1 MNVRSIWLPLACA
14 SLVLAGREIFADD
27 PAGTP
32 VVKVVKPVSR
42 EVTDAESFTGRIEAK
57 TSVELRPRVTGYLN
71 KIPFK
76 DGAGVKKGDLLFEID
91 PRPYQAEADKA
102 QAGLTLAQSQLK
114 KADAEYDRAKALSD
128 KGALSKEELEKAA
141 AGRVEAGARQTAAK
155 ANLESARLNVGF
167 TKVTAPISGRI
178 GPHRLDVGSLVKA
191 DGTSLATLVSE
202 GPIYVYF
209 EMDERT
215 LLRLRK
221 GGQLKAGKGP
231 AIPVT
236 AGVGDEKDYPHKG
249 QIDLVPNEVDSAKG
263 TVRARAVLANND
275 GVLTPGLFAQVRLP
289 IGEPYKALLVP
300 ERAIGSDQG
309 KKFLYVVNEKNLLET
324 RPVTLGPREGELVVV
339 KEGLKDTDRVV
350 VSELVKLKAGMAV
363 KPREEPIE
371 KKEKK

>member
-27 PAGTP
+27 PADTP
-32 VVKVVKPVSR
+32 DVKVVKPVSR
-42 EVTDAESFTGRIEAK
+42 EVTDAEFFTGRIEAK

-76 DGAGVKKGDLLFEID
+76 DGANVKKGDLLFEID

-102 QAGLTLAQSQLK
+102 QAALTLAQIQFK

-155 ANLESARLNVGF
+155 ANLESARLNLGF

-191 DGTSLATLVSE
+191 DDTSLATLISE
-202 GPIYVYF
+202 GPVYLYF
-209 EMDERT
+209 DMDERT

-236 AGVGDEKDYPHKG
+236 AGVSDEKDYPHKG

-263 TVRARAVLANND
+263 AVRVRAVLANAD

-289 IGEPYKALLVP
+289 LGEPYKALLVP
-300 ERAIGSDQG
+300 ERAIGSEQG

-339 KEGLKDTDRVV
+339 KEGLKAKDRVV
-350 VSELVKLKAGMAV
+350 VSDLGKLKVGMAV
-363 KPREEPIE
+363 KSRDVDPAKQE
-371 KKEKK
+371 K